1 MSNYKTVFF
10 TLGILQI
17 ILGISMV
24 FPIIIQ
30 IIFDELDSSFIGA
43 SLITIIFG
51 TLFFLSNLD
60 HDKKLSLQNAFLL
73 TALSWL
79 SIAVFSSLPF
89 IFSNLNLSI
98 TDSFFESMSGIT
110 TTGSTIITD
119 LNSSPKAILLWR
131 ALLQWLGGIG
141 IIVMAITLMPIMN
154 VGGMQLF
161 KVSSSDASE
170 KILPKTKEITLRL
183 ILIYLIL
190 TFLCSFFYNIF
201 GMEFFDSLTH
211 SMTTIATGG
220 FSNYNE
226 SIGYFNNIKIE
237 IISMVFI
244 ILGSIPFISYI
255 KFLSGKKN
263 IFYTDTQIKS
273 FIKIIFYSIVILF
286 FYLTIF
292 NKSFSDVSLRSISF
306 NVISI
311 LTGTGYVTQNFDD
324 WGSFPLIYFL
334 ILMFIGGCAGSTA
347 CGIKIF
353 RVQILYLFL
362 KNQLKKIIY
371 PRGIFIIKYD
381 NNNVNEKFMASIIA
395 FIYLYI
401 IIFFIITTMLSLSG
415 LDFTTSISGAAT
427 SISNVGPGLGE
438 LIGPNNDPGATFDTT
453 CPWRCIGGNT
463 SFSDQDCEE
472 DDAGIYT
479 AVGHAQYDGWC
490 HADSDSP
497 AVIIP
502 TTSSYCCEWE
512 TDFEEYEDGQFL
524 YGTCKEYNDGFDGI
538 QKNTSK
544 KISFDNN
551 NLNNSLFFKSQIIL
565 YENPKEVDQGYIDT
579 IDYTNTAII
588 ISHTNLTSGS
598 RIKKYFDTHKFY
610 ILNIL
615 YHLQ

>member
-161 KVSSSDASE
+161 KVSSGDASE

-190 TFLCSFFYNIF
+190 TFLCSFFYNIC
-201 GMEFFDSLTH
+201 GMKFFDSLTH

-237 IISMVFI
+237 IVSMIFI

-401 IIFFIITTMLSLSG
+401 IIFFIITAMLSLSG

-438 LIGPNNDPGATFDTT
+438 LIGPN
-453 CPWRCIGGNT
+453 GNFSQLPDFSKWIL
-463 SFSDQDCEE
+463 SFGMILGRLELF
-472 DDAGIYT
+472 AIL
-479 AVGHAQYDGWC
+479 VL
-490 HADSDSP
+490 
-497 AVIIP
+497 
-502 TTSSYCCEWE
+502 
-512 TDFEEYEDGQFL
+512 FL
-524 YGTCKEYNDGFDGI
+524 P
-538 QKNTSK
+538 
-544 KISFDNN
+544 SFWV
-551 NLNNSLFFKSQIIL
+551 K
-565 YENPKEVDQGYIDT
+565 
-579 IDYTNTAII
+579 
-588 ISHTNLTSGS
+588 
-598 RIKKYFDTHKFY
+598 
-610 ILNIL
+610 
-615 YHLQ
+615 

>member
-190 TFLCSFFYNIF
+190 TFLCSFFYNIC
-201 GMEFFDSLTH
+201 GMKFFDSLTH

-226 SIGYFNNIKIE
+226 SIGYFNSIKIE
-237 IISMVFI
+237 IISMIFI
-244 ILGSIPFISYI
+244 ILGSIPFIAYI

-273 FIKIIFYSIVILF
+273 FIKIIFYSILILF
-286 FYLTIF
+286 IYLTIF

-401 IIFFIITTMLSLSG
+401 IIFFIITAMLTLSG

-438 LIGPNNDPGATFDTT
+438 LIGPN
-453 CPWRCIGGNT
+453 GNFSQLPDFSKWVL
-463 SFSDQDCEE
+463 SFGMILGRLELF
-472 DDAGIYT
+472 AIL
-479 AVGHAQYDGWC
+479 VL
-490 HADSDSP
+490 
-497 AVIIP
+497 
-502 TTSSYCCEWE
+502 
-512 TDFEEYEDGQFL
+512 FL
-524 YGTCKEYNDGFDGI
+524 P
-538 QKNTSK
+538 
-544 KISFDNN
+544 SFW
-551 NLNNSLFFKSQIIL
+551 
-565 YENPKEVDQGYIDT
+565 
-579 IDYTNTAII
+579 
-588 ISHTNLTSGS
+588 
-598 RIKKYFDTHKFY
+598 IK
-610 ILNIL
+610 
-615 YHLQ
+615 